1 MCKETSKRIIT
12 LDEVKSHNIPN
23 SAWTIVNEQ
32 VIDITQFSKRH
43 PGGDIIL
50 LSAGRDATVLFH
62 TYHPRGV
69 PKSVLDKLE
78 IGTIKDAQSSYYD
91 WSSSFYSTLCER
103 VVERLKSRNRPHRG
117 NSDVQIKAVMIL
129 AAFWFS
135 LFKMYTSEFRAAIT
149 WSIIMGVF
157 AHFVGTCI
165 QHDGNHGAFSKI
177 PLINTAAGWTM
188 DMIGVSTSFKVLCTW
203 RSKRNPST
211 RVPFLFLIL
220 LYSILISFFF
230 ITESSFTGV
239 SIHMAIPAHARAS
252 PLYQSP

>member
-220 LYSILISFFF
+220 LYSILISFF
-230 ITESSFTGV
+230 
-239 SIHMAIPAHARAS
+239 
-252 PLYQSP
+252 LYY